1 MATGK
6 ESKKK
11 KTLGEKQY
19 DTYVSE
25 LDSNFD
31 KIGRVQKMYKGASPK
46 IKADLKNKFKKLS
59 DSFGSSEMISSARRE
74 TGRTE
79 KAKGGRA
86 GFQHG
91 GRTNL
96 LEELGRVEGERSNK
110 NRRAEISR
118 VHGELNRGYSVGGR
132 VGAAKRGFNKKIL
145 RKD

>member
-1 MATGK
+1 MAEENNIKMAQGLAALGRKKKK
-6 ESKKK
+6 EKKK

-31 KIGRVQKMYKGASPK
+31 KMGRVNKMYKGASPK

-59 DSFGSSEMISSARRE
+59 DSFGSSEMISSANRE

-86 GFQHG
+86 GYKG
-91 GRTNL
+91 GGMSQRG
-96 LEELGRVEGERSNK
+96 LGRAFMK
-110 NRRAEISR
+110 
-118 VHGELNRGYSVGGR
+118 GGK
-132 VGAAKRGFNKKIL
+132 V
-145 RKD
+145 